1 MVERPLQ
8 PAESEG
14 DHYRQQ
20 REREVE
26 RPLQRERGRE
36 TITDR
41 RENILNIEG
50 EGALTLPLSSIK

>member
-14 DHYRQQ
+14 DHYRQAA
-20 REREVE
+20 E
-26 RPLQRERGRE
+26 RERGRE